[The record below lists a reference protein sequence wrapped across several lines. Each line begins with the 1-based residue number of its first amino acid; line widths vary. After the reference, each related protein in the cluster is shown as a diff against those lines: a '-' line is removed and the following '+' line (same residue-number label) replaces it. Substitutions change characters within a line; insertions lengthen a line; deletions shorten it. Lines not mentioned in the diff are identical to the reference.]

1 MFRDSFSQSHPTMA
15 VDGVSLFCGVLLL
28 LLISAAIFSTLIYFC
43 LMEFY
48 DRYSQSR
55 VRSTY
60 DPGF

>member
-1 MFRDSFSQSHPTMA
+1 MA